1 MIGIDAML
9 DVQKIREGLEV
20 GGSDSSHV
28 GTVDGFSGTLLKL
41 KKNDVGSGGSHHY
54 LSSDLI
60 ADIGDKIVLVV
71 SAEEARQQWSAVD

>member
-1 MIGIDAML
+1 ML

-20 GGSDSSHV
+20 VGSDSTH
-28 GTVDGFSGTLLKL
+28 
-41 KKNDVGSGGSHHY
+41 VGSGGSHHY